1 MIARLTGSVAALTPD
16 HAIID
21 VGGVGYL
28 VGCSTRT
35 LSQLSDGAEVRL
47 HIETVVREDAF
58 LLYGFATEAEQG
70 WFRLLQSVQGVG
82 ARVALAIL
90 STLSANELESAIANA
105 DKAMVARTSG
115 VGPKLAQRIVSEL
128 GDKVLPG
135 AGLAVAGS
143 APSAPVGSVA
153 ADAESALANLGFKPA
168 QAAKVVAAAVDEL
181 GKDAG
186 VEAVVRVALKKAAR

>member
-1 MIARLTGSVAALTPD
+1 MIARLTGSVAALTAD

-35 LSQLSDGAEVRL
+35 LSQLSEGAEVRV
-47 HIETVVREDAF
+47 HIETVIREDAF
-58 LLYGFATEAEQG
+58 LLYGFATETEQG

-90 STLSANELESAIANA
+90 STLAANELESAIANG

-135 AGLAVAGS
+135 AGLAAAAGTPR
-143 APSAPVGSVA
+143 APAGSVA

-168 QAAKVVAAAVDEL
+168 QASKVVAAAIDEL